1 MINGYTIRN
10 VNGQDV
16 LYLFFD
22 FNYEFSSFDFMA
34 KREKIHDVVRNFIHD
49 HNIIFKG
56 ATIALVSGGILF
68 GSINLS
74 TPSFSQVA
82 MNNNVSIEEKVDG
95 VKSSDIVK
103 VEEVKD
109 NNSILTSNSSS
120 VSHDEVISTD
130 SPSIA
135 VDNKTDTAVNNSN
148 SVDGVNNVS
157 ASEPESFVNNI
168 VSEPVNEA
176 SEPVVK
182 QVQEEVDNNIYV
194 SVRRSDGRVVS
205 LELEDYVTGV
215 VGAEMPALFSSEA
228 LKAQAV
234 IARTYA
240 LKANSMGRVLSDN
253 ESTQSYKDNGEL
265 ASIWGGN
272 YSSYYSKIKDAVNST
287 KGIYLTY
294 NGNYIEALYHS
305 TSNGKT
311 EDSSNV
317 WGNSYPYLVSVE
329 SSYDNTNPSFSISK
343 SFSYS
348 ELSSKLGFSVNGD
361 SDFNILGY
369 TSGGRVSSISIDG
382 NIFSGVSFRS
392 MLGLRSADFDI
403 VKNND
408 GVVITTRGYGHG
420 VGMSQYGAN
429 GMGKAGYS
437 YRDILLHYY
446 PGVSLGQL

>member
-10 VNGQDV
+10 VNGQDI

-34 KREKIHDVVRNFIHD
+34 KREKIHDVVRNFIKD
-49 HNIIFKG
+49 HNIFFKG

-82 MNNNVSIEEKVDG
+82 MNNNVSIEEKVDDF
-95 VKSSDIVK
+95 KSDEIVRID
-103 VEEVKD
+103 EVKD
-109 NNSILTSNSSS
+109 DVSINDSSS

-130 SPSIA
+130 SPSIV
-135 VDNKTDTAVNNSN
+135 VDNKSDTV
-148 SVDGVNNVS
+148 VNNVS
-157 ASEPESFVNNI
+157 SNTSNIVNNESTSEFAANTTASESINTVSEPEVI
-168 VSEPVNEA
+168 E
-176 SEPVVK
+176 

-240 LKANSMGRVLSDN
+240 LKANSMGQVLSDN

-265 ASIWGGN
+265 ASLWGGN

-287 KGIYLTY
+287 KGVYLTY
-294 NGNYIEALYHS
+294 NGNYIEAVYHS
-305 TSNGKT
+305 TSNGTT

-348 ELSSKLGFSVNGD
+348 DLSSKLGIGVN
-361 SDFNILGY
+361 SSSEFNILGY

-382 NIFSGVSFRS
+382 NQFSGVSFRS

-403 VKNND
+403 VKNDD

-437 YRDILLHYY
+437 YSDILLHYY

>member
-34 KREKIHDVVRNFIHD
+34 KREKIHDVVRNFIKD
-49 HNIIFKG
+49 HNIFFKG

-74 TPSFSQVA
+74 TPNFSQVA
-82 MNNNVSIEEKVDG
+82 MNNNVSIEEKVDDS
-95 VKSSDIVK
+95 KSDEIVRID
-103 VEEVKD
+103 EVKD
-109 NNSILTSNSSS
+109 DVSINDSSS

-130 SPSIA
+130 SPSIV
-135 VDNKTDTAVNNSN
+135 VDNKSDTVVNNSN
-148 SVDGVNNVS
+148 SVDVVNN
-157 ASEPESFVNNI
+157 ES
-168 VSEPVNEA
+168 VSEPVANTTA
-176 SEPVVK
+176 SESINTVSEPEVVE

-228 LKAQAV
+228 LKAQSV

-240 LKANSMGRVLSDN
+240 LKANSMGQVLSDN

-265 ASIWGGN
+265 ASLWGGS

-287 KGIYLTY
+287 KGVYLTY
-294 NGNYIEALYHS
+294 NGNYIEAVYHS
-305 TSNGKT
+305 TSNGRT

-317 WGNSYPYLVSVE
+317 WGNSYPYLVSVD
-329 SSYDNTNPSFSISK
+329 SVYDNTNPSFSISK

-348 ELSSKLGFSVNGD
+348 DLSSKLGIGVN
-361 SDFNILGY
+361 SSSEFNILGY

-382 NIFSGVSFRS
+382 NQFSGVSFRS

-403 VKNND
+403 VKNDD

-437 YRDILLHYY
+437 YSDILLHYY

>member
-34 KREKIHDVVRNFIHD
+34 KREKIHDVVRNFIKD

-82 MNNNVSIEEKVDG
+82 MNNNISIEEKVDDS
-95 VKSSDIVK
+95 KSDEIVRID
-103 VEEVKD
+103 EVKD
-109 NNSILTSNSSS
+109 DVSINDSSS
-120 VSHDEVISTD
+120 VSHDEVISAD
-130 SPSIA
+130 SPSIV
-135 VDNKTDTAVNNSN
+135 VDNKIDTAVNNSN
-148 SVDGVNNVS
+148 SVDVVNNVS
-157 ASEPESFVNNI
+157 VSEPAVNTTASESINTVSEPE
-168 VSEPVNEA
+168 
-176 SEPVVK
+176 VVE

-240 LKANSMGRVLSDN
+240 LKANSMGQVLSDN

-265 ASIWGGN
+265 ASLWGGN

-287 KGIYLTY
+287 KGVYLTY
-294 NGNYIEALYHS
+294 NGNYIEAVYHS
-305 TSNGKT
+305 TSNGRT

-317 WGNSYPYLVSVE
+317 WGNYYPYLVSVD
-329 SSYDNTNPSFSISK
+329 SVYDNTNPSFSISK

-348 ELSSKLGFSVNGD
+348 DLSSKLGIGVN
-361 SDFNILGY
+361 SSSEFNILGY

-382 NIFSGVSFRS
+382 NQFSGVSFRS

-403 VKNND
+403 VKNDD

-437 YRDILLHYY
+437 YSDILLHYY

>member
-1 MINGYTIRN
+1 MINGYTIRK
-10 VNGQDV
+10 VNGEDV

-34 KREKIHDVVRNFIHD
+34 KREKIHDVVRNFIRD
-49 HNIIFKG
+49 HNIIFRG

-74 TPSFSQVA
+74 TPSFSQVS
-82 MNNNVSIEEKVDG
+82 MNNNVSIEEKVDR
-95 VKSSDIVK
+95 VKSNDIV
-103 VEEVKD
+103 EIEDVKD
-109 NNSILTSNSSS
+109 NSVVNDNVS
-120 VSHDEVISTD
+120 VSNEVVVNTD
-130 SPSIA
+130 SPSIVIDK
-135 VDNKTDTAVNNSN
+135 VDSNNSKVVEN
-148 SVDGVNNVS
+148 VPEVSQNVS
-157 ASEPESFVNNI
+157 VSHASPVNEVFEPEKNYVA
-168 VSEPVNEA
+168 SEPVNEV
-176 SEPVVK
+176 SEPI
-182 QVQEEVDNNIYV
+182 DNNIYV
-194 SVRRSDGRVVS
+194 SVRRADGRVVS

-240 LKANSMGRVLSDN
+240 LKTNSMGRILSDN

-265 ASIWGGN
+265 VSMWGGN

-287 KGIYLTY
+287 KGVYLTY
-294 NGNYIEALYHS
+294 NGNYIEAVYHS
-305 TSNGKT
+305 TSNGRT

-317 WGNSYPYLVSVE
+317 WGNSFPYLVSVD
-329 SSYDNTNPSFSISK
+329 SVYDNSNPSFSISK
-343 SFSYS
+343 TFSYS
-348 ELSSKLGFSVNGD
+348 ELSGKLGFSVD
-361 SDFNILGY
+361 SSSEFNILGQ

-382 NIFSGVSFRS
+382 VEFSGVSFRS
-392 MLGLRSADFDI
+392 MLGLRSTDFDI
-403 VKNND
+403 SKTND

-429 GMGKAGYS
+429 GMAKAGYS

-446 PGVSLGQL
+446 PGVVIEHL